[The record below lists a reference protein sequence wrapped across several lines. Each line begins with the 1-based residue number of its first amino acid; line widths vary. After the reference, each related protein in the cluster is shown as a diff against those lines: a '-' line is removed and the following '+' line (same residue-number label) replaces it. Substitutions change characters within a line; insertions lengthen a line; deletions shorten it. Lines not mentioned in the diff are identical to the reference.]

1 MNELMLILMACWLA
15 AILVGVPIHLAMAL
29 AGAAFVWLSG
39 IPLLVVAQKIAMAA
53 NSFPL
58 LAAPFFIFMGN
69 VMNFS
74 GVTTRMFRFATVMV
88 GWMRGGL
95 CQANIIASV
104 IFAGMSGSA
113 VADAGGLGTLEIK
126 AMKDAGYPADLAAA
140 VTAASATI
148 GPILPPSLPM
158 IIYGVTAET
167 SIGGLFLG
175 AVVPGLLMALMLML
189 TARHLA
195 GRLSLPEH
203 DFPGL
208 RELWRAFVEAVWA
221 LMTPVVLL
229 GGIFS
234 GIFTP
239 TEAAVVAAAY
249 ALLIGGLVYRD
260 FSLRDLP
267 AVILDTVQ
275 TTGVVMALVMT
286 ASLMAWT
293 LSVARVP
300 QTIGLFL
307 AGLADN
313 PLLLLFIINGALLV
327 VGLFMEAIA
336 AMLIL
341 IPIFVPIALQ
351 AGVDPIQLGV
361 AFVLNLMIGTITP
374 PVGVV
379 LFVTARIAGIGFER
393 LTVATLPFL
402 WPLFLV
408 LLLILLIPGL
418 TTWLPGLLL
427 ARGG

>member
-1 MNELMLILMACWLA
+1 MNELMLAILACWLA
-15 AILVGVPIHLAMAL
+15 AILIGVPIHLAMAL

-39 IPLLVVAQKIAMAA
+39 IPLLVVSQKIAMAA

-74 GVTTRMFRFATVMV
+74 GVTTRMFRFATVLV
-88 GWMRGGL
+88 GWMQGGL

-126 AMKDAGYPADLAAA
+126 AMRDAGYPPDLAAA

-175 AVVPGLLMALMLML
+175 AVVPGLLMAVALML
-189 TARHLA
+189 TARHYA
-195 GRLSLPEH
+195 GRLDLPRH
-203 DFPGL
+203 DFPGAG
-208 RELWRAFVEAVWA
+208 ELWRAFLDAAWA
-221 LMTPVVLL
+221 LLTPVLLL

-234 GIFTP
+234 GVFTP

-249 ALLIGGLVYRD
+249 ALLVGGLVYRD

-267 AVILDTVQ
+267 RVVVDTVE

-300 QTIGLFL
+300 QTVGLFL
-307 AGLADN
+307 AGLSDS
-313 PLLLLFIINGALLV
+313 PMLLLFVINGALLV

-341 IPIFVPIALQ
+341 IPIFVPIALK

-361 AFVLNLMIGTITP
+361 AFVLNLMIGTVTP

-379 LFVTARIAGIGFER
+379 LFVTSRIAGISFER
-393 LTVATLPFL
+393 LTAATLPFL
-402 WPLFLV
+402 MPLFLV
-408 LLLILLIPGL
+408 LLLTLLFPAL
-418 TTWLPGLLL
+418 TSWLPGMFFPT
-427 ARGG
+427 AR